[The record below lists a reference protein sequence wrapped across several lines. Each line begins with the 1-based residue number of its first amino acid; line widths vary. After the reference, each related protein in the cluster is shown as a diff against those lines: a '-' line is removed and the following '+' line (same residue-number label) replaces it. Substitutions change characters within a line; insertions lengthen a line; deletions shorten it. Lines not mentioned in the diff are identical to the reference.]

1 LATRVG
7 RNETEHLKK
16 RKWRQLKTEETS
28 FWWRV
33 FFHLSAA
40 TRFTRNSF
48 FFIFNFRFN
57 VLTAAI
63 KQRVA
68 ETAGQLMK
76 LELHENGLADNVQV
90 NLKEVEREHWRDAGR
105 VQQVD
110 TDKVRNGKAV
120 QRKRPLNDFISFYE
134 PKRRGG

>member
-1 LATRVG
+1 
-7 RNETEHLKK
+7 
-16 RKWRQLKTEETS
+16 
-28 FWWRV
+28 
-33 FFHLSAA
+33 
-40 TRFTRNSF
+40 
-48 FFIFNFRFN
+48 
-57 VLTAAI
+57 
-63 KQRVA
+63 
-68 ETAGQLMK
+68 MK